1 MDILDSSLGTQIRD
15 IAANAT
21 TTNFFWDAEIHC
33 AEGLTVHCFKL
44 LNIDFVCDYTNNFT
58 DEVTCRLAI
67 GAGDY
72 AYDVYPNMAKLEITL
87 FKIPVNEVG
96 GGSTEG
102 GEVQT
107 QRYTATIVKP
117 QNPVIA
123 SNSFNQP
130 DKNALNLT
138 NMLEIDFQ
146 LIPKAVNQFRM
157 RNFGGIFR
165 NVTTEDCVRAILTSE
180 SKLIKTDVDT
190 MPVGVQMVPGNN
202 KTKRDH
208 IVIPQGTRLV
218 DVPGYIHSR
227 CGGVYN
233 AGFAYYFLN
242 NTWYVFPPYN
252 NVDFAQAQKT
262 LTLIRV
268 PKNRMPGTE
277 RTFKVNGD
285 AVTAIVTG
293 DTRSS
298 NKTESMMLNEGNGVR
313 FGDADKMME
322 DFVKVQ
328 GNKATAGR
336 GGTNNEFTTISRPD
350 GLNNVLNSETR
361 ISSNPFVEYSKLA
374 FRDGIQM
381 AMSWENSDPTLI
393 YPGMPVKIL
402 FMEDDEIRETFGLIV
417 HAHHYV
423 QTLGT
428 GFQSNRHMCTSN
440 LVVFT
445 KRQIDYGDDE

>member
-1 MDILDSSLGTQIRD
+1 MDILDSSLGAEIRRVMKD
-15 IAANAT
+15 AT
-21 TTNFFWDAEIHC
+21 NTTFFWDAEIHC
-33 AEGLTVHCFKL
+33 KEGLTVKVFKL
-44 LNIDFVCDYTNNFT
+44 LNIDFICDYTNNFT

-67 GAGDY
+67 GGGDY
-72 AYDVYPNMAKLEITL
+72 AYDVYPNMATLEITL
-87 FKIPVNEVG
+87 FKTPVNEVG

-102 GEVQT
+102 GRVET
-107 QRYTATIVKP
+107 QRYTATIIKP

-123 SNSFNQP
+123 SNAFNQP

-157 RNFGGIFR
+157 RNFGGIIR
-165 NVTTEDCVRAILTSE
+165 NSTTEDAIKAILTSE
-180 SKLIKTDVDT
+180 SKLIQVDADAA
-190 MPVGVQMVPGNN
+190 PVGVQMVPGNN

-252 NVDFAQAQKT
+252 NVDFAKAEKT

-268 PKNRMPGTE
+268 PPNRMPGNE
-277 RTFKVNGD
+277 RTFIKDG
-285 AVTAIVTG
+285 ATVTAIVTG
-293 DTRSS
+293 EARTK
-298 NKTESMMLNEGNGVR
+298 NETESLMANEGNGVR
-313 FGDADKMME
+313 FSDADKMME
-322 DFVKVQ
+322 DFVKTK
-328 GNKATAGR
+328 GNRATAGR
-336 GGTNNEFTTISRPD
+336 GGTNSEFTTIKRPD
-350 GLNNVLNSETR
+350 GLNNIRSSDNR
-361 ISSNPFVEYSKLA
+361 ITSNPFVEYSKLA

-381 AMSWENSDPTLI
+381 GLSWENSDPTLI
-393 YPGMPVKIL
+393 YPGMPVKML
-402 FMEDDEIRETFGLIV
+402 FMEDDEIRQTYGLII

-423 QTLGT
+423 QTLGS
-428 GFQSNRHMCTSN
+428 GFQTNRHQITTN

-445 KRQIDYGDDE
+445 KRQIDYGSDE